1 MGAQAAKGIRKLLFA
16 LIVSLPA
23 LFNIGAL
30 LALIMFIYAI
40 IGMALFGHVTP
51 TGALNEMVNFQTFGR
66 SMLLLFRLMTGAGW
80 NDILNPLLIQ
90 PPDCDMT
97 YHNLPYGNC
106 GNPTLA
112 TLYLVS
118 FIVLSSMIVIN
129 MYIAV
134 LLENFNQAHHEEELG
149 LGEEDLER
157 FYAKWSRFDPYAT
170 QFIAFGELSDF
181 VASLDPP
188 LGISRPNMAALV
200 NLDIGIASG
209 DRLHCLDILHALTR
223 RVLGDVE
230 DTEHFRKVIRAGGI
244 AHWSTIGSRLTLAL
258 FLASR
263 PSFPVSSC
271 RSKWTRSSRSNSH
284 RAASSRSYPPPPNG
298 SNAIPRRGSFSA
310 PTTTSCGKCPH
321 CFNRV
326 LINARCRSL
335 FARQDGNW
343 RRR

>member
-1 MGAQAAKGIRKLLFA
+1 MI
-16 LIVSLPA
+16 
-23 LFNIGAL
+23 
-30 LALIMFIYAI
+30 
-40 IGMALFGHVTP
+40 
-51 TGALNEMVNFQTFGR
+51 NFETFGR

-90 PPDCDMT
+90 PPYCDIT

-106 GNPTLA
+106 GSPILA

-200 NLDIGIASG
+200 NLDILIASG

-230 DTEHFRKVIRAGGI
+230 DTEHFRKV
-244 AHWSTIGSRLTLAL
+244 L
-258 FLASR
+258 FL
-263 PSFPVSSC
+263 F
-271 RSKWTRSSRSNSH
+271 
-284 RAASSRSYPPPPNG
+284 
-298 SNAIPRRGSFSA
+298 
-310 PTTTSCGKCPH
+310 
-321 CFNRV
+321 
-326 LINARCRSL
+326 
-335 FARQDGNW
+335 
-343 RRR
+343 

>member
-1 MGAQAAKGIRKLLFA
+1 M
-16 LIVSLPA
+16 IVSLPA

-90 PPDCDMT
+90 PPDCDLS

-157 FYAKWSRFDPYAT
+157 FYAKWSRFDPYAS

-188 LGISRPNMAALV
+188 LGIARPNMAALV
-200 NLDIGIASG
+200 SLDIGIASG

-230 DTEHFRKVIRAGGI
+230 DTEHFRKVIGAVLVVVACSLNVRLL
-244 AHWSTIGSRLTLAL
+244 AHSLSSKSR
-258 FLASR
+258 
-263 PSFPVSSC
+263 
-271 RSKWTRSSRSNSH
+271 WTRSSRNNSR
-284 RAASSRSYPPPPNG
+284 RAASSRSFPPRRNG
-298 SNAIPRRGSFSA
+298 SNAIRRRASFSA
-310 PTTTSCGKCPH
+310 PITTSCGKCPRLASRILLRSICSVVYKRITTH
-321 CFNRV
+321 
-326 LINARCRSL
+326 ARRL
-335 FARQDGNW
+335 GGNS
-343 RRR
+343 RPR

>member
-1 MGAQAAKGIRKLLFA
+1 MLFA

-30 LALIMFIYAI
+30 LALITFINAI
-40 IGMALFGHVTP
+40 IGMAHFGHVTHS
-51 TGALNEMVNFQTFGR
+51 GALNEMVNFETFGR

-90 PPDCDMT
+90 PPYCDIT
-97 YHNLPYGNC
+97 YRNLPYGNC
-106 GNPTLA
+106 GSPLLA

-170 QFIAFGELSDF
+170 QFIAFTELSDF

-188 LGISRPNMAALV
+188 LGISRPNTAALV
-200 NLDIGIASG
+200 NLDILIASG

-230 DTEHFRKVIRAGGI
+230 DTEHFRKVFVF
-244 AHWSTIGSRLTLAL
+244 
-258 FLASR
+258 FLVHFHSIIC
-263 PSFPVSSC
+263 SL
-271 RSKWTRSSRSNSH
+271 SRSIHSCVCWATTI
-284 RAASSRSYPPPPNG
+284 AASG
-298 SNAIPRRGSFSA
+298 A
-310 PTTTSCGKCPH
+310 
-321 CFNRV
+321 
-326 LINARCRSL
+326 
-335 FARQDGNW
+335 DG
-343 RRR
+343 REV

>member
-1 MGAQAAKGIRKLLFA
+1 MWEQAAKGIRKLLFA

-30 LALIMFIYAI
+30 LALITFIYAI
-40 IGMALFGHVTP
+40 IGMALFGHVVHS
-51 TGALNEMVNFQTFGR
+51 GAINEMVNFETFGR

-90 PPDCDMT
+90 PPYCDIT

-106 GNPTLA
+106 GSPILA

-200 NLDIGIASG
+200 NLDILIASG

-230 DTEHFRKVIRAGGI
+230 DTEHFRKVGTDFSLSLGL
-244 AHWSTIGSRLTLAL
+244 SPSAL
-258 FLASR
+258 PTDDIVLHFL
-263 PSFPVSSC
+263 F
-271 RSKWTRSSRSNSH
+271 
-284 RAASSRSYPPPPNG
+284 
-298 SNAIPRRGSFSA
+298 
-310 PTTTSCGKCPH
+310 
-321 CFNRV
+321 
-326 LINARCRSL
+326 
-335 FARQDGNW
+335 
-343 RRR
+343 

>member
-1 MGAQAAKGIRKLLFA
+1 MIGLRHHYFTLPWNLFDLALVSASVVGLIMEDVLNEFPISPTLLRVVRVFRLGRVLRLVKVSRLNKLNQPISLLIVALSVRRQAAKGIRKLLFA

-30 LALIMFIYAI
+30 LALITFIYAI
-40 IGMALFGHVTP
+40 IGMALFGHVIHS
-51 TGALNEMVNFQTFGR
+51 GALNEMVNFETFGR

-90 PPDCDMT
+90 PPYCDMT

-106 GNPTLA
+106 GSPMLA

-200 NLDIGIASG
+200 NLDILIASG

-230 DTEHFRKVIRAGGI
+230 DTEHFRKV
-244 AHWSTIGSRLTLAL
+244 
-258 FLASR
+258 F
-263 PSFPVSSC
+263 PSF
-271 RSKWTRSSRSNSH
+271 
-284 RAASSRSYPPPPNG
+284 
-298 SNAIPRRGSFSA
+298 
-310 PTTTSCGKCPH
+310 GK
-321 CFNRV
+321 
-326 LINARCRSL
+326 L
-335 FARQDGNW
+335 FFFLS
-343 RRR
+343 